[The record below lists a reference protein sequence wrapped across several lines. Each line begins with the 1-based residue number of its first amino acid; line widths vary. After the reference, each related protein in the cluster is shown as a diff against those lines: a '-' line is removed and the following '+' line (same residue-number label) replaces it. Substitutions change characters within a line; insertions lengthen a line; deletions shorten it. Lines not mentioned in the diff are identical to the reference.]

1 MVHHPGGE
9 LGQADYDP
17 ILSMHGQEASGVALV
32 EFNDL
37 PALKKILSTR
47 TVACILAEPIM
58 TNVGMVLPDEG
69 YWAEVRR
76 LCTATGTLLII
87 DETHTISSGP
97 GGHFRE
103 IGLQSDA
110 LVLGKP
116 VAGGIP
122 AGVYGVTAELA
133 ERISAYFAKVGTTG
147 RSGTSTTLAGSPL
160 QLAMMRKVLETSFT
174 RNAYAPMIAKAKELE
189 AGIAATIA
197 KYQAPWVVIRV
208 GARVEFICRPDSA
221 AQRCRGLEGD
231 RPAARQFDSRLS
243 DQSRGGDYPLP
254 QYDAHQPL
262 YDRRRCGEV
271 SGGLLVLH
279 AGIDGLG
286 NCKIMRKLVS
296 FLFVIAASLSCW
308 RMPTGEVQLAIQN
321 GRKPKKGKPY
331 FRGVY
336 TPRAPHLD

>member
-1 MVHHPGGE
+1 
-9 LGQADYDP
+9 
-17 ILSMHGQEASGVALV
+17 
-32 EFNDL
+32 
-37 PALKKILSTR
+37 
-47 TVACILAEPIM
+47 
-58 TNVGMVLPDEG
+58 DEG

-174 RNAYAPMIAKAKELE
+174 HKAYAPMIAKAKNLE

-197 KYQAPWVVIRV
+197 LYQAPWVVIRV
-208 GARVEFICRPDSA
+208 GARVEFICSPKPPHNGA
-221 AQRCRGLEGD
+221 EALKVI
-231 RPAARQFDSRLS
+231 A
-243 DQSRGGDYPLP
+243 
-254 QYDAHQPL
+254 QPL
-262 YDRRRCGEV
+262 DSLIHAYLINHGVVITPFHNMMLISPYTTDADVAKFLAAFDACTRELMAEV
-271 SGGLLVLH
+271 
-279 AGIDGLG
+279 
-286 NCKIMRKLVS
+286 
-296 FLFVIAASLSCW
+296 
-308 RMPTGEVQLAIQN
+308 
-321 GRKPKKGKPY
+321 
-331 FRGVY
+331 
-336 TPRAPHLD
+336 